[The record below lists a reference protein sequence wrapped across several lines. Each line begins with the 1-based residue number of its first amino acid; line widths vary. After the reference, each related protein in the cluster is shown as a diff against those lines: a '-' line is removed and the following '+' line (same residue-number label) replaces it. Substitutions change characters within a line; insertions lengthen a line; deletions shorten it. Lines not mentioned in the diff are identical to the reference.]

1 MNELVT
7 TLNAILASVI
17 SPGTAALAIAAIGL
31 NIHFGYTGL
40 LNMGQAGFML
50 IGAYGFV
57 ISTTAG
63 LPLIV
68 AVIVALI
75 AATAFALILGIPTL
89 KLRGDYLAIVT
100 ISAAEILRM
109 IGRSSLLTDITGGS
123 NGLTGQSYRGPF
135 TDLSFL
141 GDGQTTLGPF
151 TYDNTGSSG
160 WWIRLVAWSLVAII
174 SVFVFLVMRS
184 PWGRV
189 LRGIREDED
198 AVRSL
203 GKNVYFYKMQALILG
218 GVLGA
223 VGGIIFVLPASL
235 QADSMGRAMTFF
247 IWTALLLG
255 GAATIFGPIL
265 GSIIFFALRLLVQGL
280 AGQFVPGSI
289 MNSQQTEQF
298 SWIMIG
304 VVLMLLVIFR
314 PQGILGDK
322 KELSFNAK

>member
-1 MNELVT
+1 MNELLT
-7 TLNAILASVI
+7 TLNAILASII

-68 AVIVALI
+68 ALIVAVI

-109 IGRSSLLTDITGGS
+109 VGRSSLLTDITGGS

-151 TYDNTGSSG
+151 TYDNTGSNG

-174 SVFVFLVMRS
+174 SVFVFLIMRS

-218 GVLGA
+218 GVLGS
-223 VGGIIFVLPASL
+223 VGGILFVLPASL

-247 IWTALLLG
+247 VWTALLLG

-280 AGQFVPGSI
+280 AGQFVPTSI

>member
-1 MNELVT
+1 MNELLT
-7 TLNAILASVI
+7 TLNAILASII

-68 AVIVALI
+68 ALIVALI

-141 GDGQTTLGPF
+141 GDGQSTLGPF
-151 TYDNTGSSG
+151 TYDNTGSNG

-174 SVFVFLVMRS
+174 SVFVFLIMRS

-247 IWTALLLG
+247 VWTALLLG

-280 AGQFVPGSI
+280 AGQFVPTSI